1 MRPYTRKT
9 KCDHIFPSAAAL
21 AVTCDHIS
29 PERRQRRD
37 PRRRGALAAPQCG
50 AIRAAVG
57 PAGKK
62 PPQAGEGTPRIT
74 RARTLGASAVRVG
87 APPSRRSVRL
97 PIAEKLKEPQ
107 RTPKGAAPRPFG
119 AYDRIQYRARRADRP
134 SPSRLRRPPGAWRN
148 RPRLGLP
155 RRRDSRGQRVIP
167 MRPSPKSLTR
177 RPINSAAA
185 PHGRTAAASLEQNDP
200 GATNSPEIGSR
211 ATGSAPDRTSQ
222 VSDRLAALA

>member
-1 MRPYTRKT
+1 MPHGTLLIHRIGLSIAALPKASRRASVDRRARRAKSDGVDVEKLVRTLARLLRASSTLSAIIPIAIPATPAGAPWALSSRQTHACSPDRRPAGMRPYTRKT

-29 PERRQRRD
+29 PERRHRRD

-50 AIRAAVG
+50 AIRAALG

-74 RARTLGASAVRVG
+74 RARRLGASAVRVG

-97 PIAEKLKEPQ
+97 PIAEKRKEPQ

-119 AYDRIQYRARRADRP
+119 AYE
-134 SPSRLRRPPGAWRN
+134 RN
-148 RPRLGLP
+148 
-155 RRRDSRGQRVIP
+155 SIVQRSI
-167 MRPSPKSLTR
+167 
-177 RPINSAAA
+177 
-185 PHGRTAAASLEQNDP
+185 
-200 GATNSPEIGSR
+200 
-211 ATGSAPDRTSQ
+211 
-222 VSDRLAALA
+222 